1 MSIFKTTMGFVL
13 AAVLTACGGGGG
25 DAGTTS
31 KGTGSSTTTT
41 GSSTSSSGTSTAA
54 SPTAL
59 VSILDNSTNTAV
71 TTIGAFGS
79 YSAKVVIADASG
91 NPVPSSVV
99 TFGLSSALATLSPNT
114 ALTDANGIATVR
126 VFPTSGQAAGAALLT
141 AVTTLGAVNVTGTTG
156 FASSGGYASTTTV
169 TVSIKNGGA
178 TVSGIGLSGNFQ
190 AQARVL
196 DGSGAPVV
204 SKVVTFSESSGLATF
219 SPVTFQT
226 DTSGYATVN
235 ISPAVGSVAGAST
248 VTATTVISGTAIS
261 GSTTMSSTG
270 GLNANGTIVAGV
282 YSGSTLTTTIAS
294 SGGYSAS
301 AKLVDGTGN
310 PATGKLVTFSLGSGL
325 VTLGS
330 STALTGSDGVATVS
344 IAPTSG
350 SAAGAVQ
357 LQASANI
364 SSSPISSTYDFY
376 STGNLTSSGTILA
389 SIYAGINQVNVIG
402 VGGSYTASAKVL
414 DSSGNV
420 ASGKLVTFSLG
431 SNLATLSA
439 NTAVTGLDGV
449 ASVNIFPTPGA
460 AAGGVALTATTTLTS
475 ASISGTLN
483 FTSNGGQN
491 ANGTLVAGI
500 YTLSSATTNP
510 VTNIS
515 NASAFYANAKLVNA
529 SGVVVPNTLV
539 SFGLSSGLATLG
551 GSTALTNASG
561 VASVIISPTSGATS
575 GALTLSASATVNG
588 ATIPATYD
596 FSSSGASTGSQVKV
610 TIQGSCANNILLTA
624 IDLTT
629 TYNVCA
635 KLLDATSSPI
645 INKLVTFSVNSSL
658 ATLAQTTALTDSNG
672 IATVVVA
679 PTAASSTAGAVAVT
693 ASAVI
698 SGVSVSGALEFS
710 TTRGSNASPSIVSS
724 IVGASPAFQVYT
736 SVTSSTGVWAQAK
749 VTDASGNAVSG
760 RLVSFGL
767 STALATLSPTTAL
780 TDANGIARVGI
791 SAVSGVVGAGTL
803 TSSASVSGVAVSS
816 TSDFAYTGD
825 TVVLS
830 SIIPGSPTISS
841 GGNTSLSLTASLS
854 SGGAITTP
862 ANVTLTA
869 SCGNINGSNGSIGLT
884 TTGSGSLVATYT
896 AVQPNG
902 NPCIGVVQIGAT
914 SGTASASQQITVS
927 SPVASTVNYV
937 SATLNQIYIGGAGN
951 PTISTLTYKVLTA
964 TGSPSQNTLVDFS
977 IQSNPGGVALDRNSA
992 YTDSNGLVTATI
1004 TSGTIPGP
1012 LKVRATIDGSTTYT
1026 DSQNLTVA
1034 SGPPSQRFMSVSVST
1049 FNIEGQT
1056 IDGTPTTISVR
1067 LADRQ
1072 GNPVVNGTIVNF
1084 TAGGGQIPGSCAT
1097 AIDLSG
1103 HSSCS
1108 VQWISQNYRPAN
1120 GRVAILAYTAGTK
1133 DYLDNDY
1140 SNSYTVNDTLYE
1152 MGDIFRDDNE
1162 NGIYDSGEFRISLG
1176 GNFNSSQSAQ
1186 YPWSTATCPQ
1196 FGEPYPSI
1204 SGTCTGLLPTLVR
1217 QQVIV
1222 MNSSSSP
1229 AMPAFAISGHSSI
1242 SFNLTSVDHTNLPMP
1257 AGTTVSA
1264 SVVSTIL
1271 STSSCAVKSTTPA
1284 SVANISPGT
1293 NPAANIF
1300 SSHFIST
1307 SACGAGD
1314 QIGVTITSPGLLAT
1328 TYFVTL

>member
-1 MSIFKTTMGFVL
+1 M
-13 AAVLTACGGGGG
+13 
-25 DAGTTS
+25 
-31 KGTGSSTTTT
+31 
-41 GSSTSSSGTSTAA
+41 
-54 SPTAL
+54 
-59 VSILDNSTNTAV
+59 
-71 TTIGAFGS
+71 
-79 YSAKVVIADASG
+79 VIADSTG
-91 NPVPSSVV
+91 KPVVSNLV
-99 TFGLSSALATLSPNT
+99 TFSLSSNVATLSPNT
-114 ALTDANGIATVR
+114 ALTDSNGVAIVR
-126 VFPTSGQAAGAALLT
+126 VFPTSSEGAGAALLT
-141 AVTTLGAVNVTGTTG
+141 AVTTIGTVSVTGTAG
-156 FASSGGYASTTTV
+156 FSSSGGIASTSTISLKIKSGSTI
-169 TVSIKNGGA
+169 VSK
-178 TVSGIGLSGNFQ
+178 IGLTGSYQ
-190 AQARVL
+190 AQAQVL
-196 DGSGAPVV
+196 DGSNAPLVGN
-204 SKVVTFSESSGLATF
+204 VVTFTESSGLVMF
-219 SPVTFQT
+219 SPASAQT
-226 DTSGYATVN
+226 DASGYATVT
-235 ISPAVGSVAGAST
+235 ITPKTGSVAGA
-248 VTATTVISGTAIS
+248 TTVSASTIISGTAIT
-261 GSTTMSSTG
+261 GSTSMSSTG

-282 YSGSTLTTTIAS
+282 YSGSTLTTAIAS
-294 SGGYSAS
+294 GGGYSAS
-301 AKLVDGTGN
+301 AKLIDGTGN
-310 PATGKLVTFSLGSGL
+310 PATGRLVTFSLGSGL

-330 STALTGSDGVATVS
+330 GTALTGSDGVATVS
-344 IAPTSG
+344 ITPTIG

-376 STGNLTSSGTILA
+376 SSGNLTSNGTIVA
-389 SIYAGINQVNVIG
+389 SINAGVNQVNVIG
-402 VGGSYTASAKVL
+402 VSGSYTASAKVI
-414 DSSGNV
+414 DGSGAV
-420 ASGKLVTFSLG
+420 ASGKLVAFSLG
-431 SNLATLSA
+431 SNLASLSA
-439 NTAVTGLDGV
+439 TTAVTGLDGI

-475 ASISGTLN
+475 TSISGTLN

-491 ANGTLVAGI
+491 ANGNLMAGI

-515 NASAFYANAKLVNA
+515 NTSTFYANAKLVNA
-529 SGVVVPNTLV
+529 SGAVIPNTV
-539 SFGLSSGLATLG
+539 VTFSLSSGLATLG

-561 VASVIISPTSGATS
+561 VASVIIAPTSGAPS
-575 GALTLSASATVNG
+575 GALTLNATATVNG

-610 TIQGSCANNILLTA
+610 TIQTSCANSTLLTA

-629 TYNVCA
+629 IYNVCA
-635 KLLDATSSPI
+635 KLLDSTGSPI
-645 INKLVTFSVNSSL
+645 INKSVTFSVNSSL

-672 IATVVVA
+672 IATVVIA

-698 SGVSVSGALEFS
+698 NGVSVSGALEFS
-710 TTRGSNASPSIVSS
+710 TTRGSNATPSIVSS
-724 IVGASPAFQVYT
+724 IVGTGPTYQQYT

-749 VTDASGNAVSG
+749 VTDASGGAVAG
-760 RLVSFGL
+760 KLVSFSL
-767 STALATLSPTTAL
+767 STALATLSPTAAL

-803 TSSASVSGVAVSS
+803 TSSAIVSGVAVSS
-816 TSDFAYTGD
+816 TNDFSYTGD

-830 SIIPGSPTISS
+830 GIVLGSPTMSS

-854 SGGAITTP
+854 SGGAITAP

-869 SCGNINGSNGSIGLT
+869 SCGSINGSNGSIGLT

-927 SPVASTVNYV
+927 PPVASTVNYV

-977 IQSNPGGVALDRNSA
+977 IQSNPGGVVLDRNSA

-1012 LKVRATIDGSTTYT
+1012 LKVRATIDGTTTYT

-1049 FNIEGQT
+1049 FNIEGQN
-1056 IDGTPTTISVR
+1056 IDGTPTTITVR

-1072 GNPVVNGTIVNF
+1072 GNPVVNGTVVNF

-1140 SNSYTVNDTLYE
+1140 SNSYTANDTLYE

-1162 NGIYDSGEFRISLG
+1162 DGVWNSGEFRIALG
-1176 GNFNSSQSAQ
+1176 GTFSSSQPAQ
-1186 YPWSTATCPQ
+1186 NLWVGGVCPAV
-1196 FGEPYPSI
+1196 GAPYPSI
-1204 SGTCTGLLPTLVR
+1204 PGTCTGLLPTLVR

-1222 MNSSSSP
+1222 INSSSQASQSIFDSTY
-1229 AMPAFAISGHSSI
+1229 ATSGK
-1242 SFNLTSVDHTNLPMP
+1242 SFSFGLASLSNPNLPMP
-1257 AGTTVSA
+1257 AGTQVSA
-1264 SVVSTIL
+1264 TLVSYGTGGLICTINM
-1271 STSSCAVKSTTPA
+1271 VPA
-1284 SVANISPGT
+1284 TVPNIYPGFSPNAAIYGSHTVIT
-1293 NPAANIF
+1293 NG
-1300 SSHFIST
+1300 
-1307 SACGAGD
+1307 CGAGA
-1314 QIGVTITSPGLLAT
+1314 IFNVTTTSPSGVFTNLGNKILP
-1328 TYFVTL
+1328 